1 MPPRPRLGGAGRT
14 ARYLQ
19 HWERVLM
26 GSGGL
31 EGWSIGA
38 SHSHIL
44 TKPSNLV
51 LKPQL
56 NEGFCLVVW
65 GLSCYWEEALT
76 CTRQSNRGH
85 LLEMG
90 GAGHPQG
97 RLQ

>member
-1 MPPRPRLGGAGRT
+1 
-14 ARYLQ
+14 
-19 HWERVLM
+19 M

-31 EGWSIGA
+31 KGWSIGA

-65 GLSCYWEEALT
+65 GLSCYWEETLT